1 MKRFPLL
8 FFGLFAAFGAAAQE
22 QRLSL
27 DSAWQYAR
35 QYYPLLKQK
44 QVVDEVTALQLRN
57 IRTSYLPQVELGG
70 KATYQSD
77 VPGIPIKL
85 PNVNIPTPAKDQYN
99 VELLVKQT
107 IWDGGAAAGQRE
119 VQLAQQKAEQQK
131 VEVELYKLR
140 QQVMQVYFN
149 ALLWNENIA
158 ARKQMLAEVKQRME
172 RLQAGVDNGTVLAS
186 HVDMLKAELLKT
198 EQQVYEAE
206 TGKRAAL
213 EVLSLLTGKAVS
225 ENTALQLPPAQ
236 PEQNTPLRRPEL
248 ELYRYQTGVLQ
259 QQSRLADTRSLPKVS
274 AFAQGGYGQP
284 GLNMLENKF
293 DFYYIGGL
301 RLNWTLWNW
310 RYNRTEKAILRQQEQ
325 TVAAQSET
333 FELQTR
339 SQLVQQSAEINHL
352 AASLEKDKEIVAL
365 RRNIRNVSAAQLD
378 NGVMTVHDYLTDLH
392 AETQAVITEKTHR
405 IQWVYATLHYQ
416 VIKGY

>member
-1 MKRFPLL
+1 MKCFSLL
-8 FFGLFAAFGAAAQE
+8 LSGLLAAFGAAAQE
-22 QRLSL
+22 QHLSL

-35 QYYPLLKQK
+35 QYYPLLKQQ

-57 IRTSYLPQVELGG
+57 IRTNYLPQVELGG

-77 VPGIPIKL
+77 VTSIPIKL

-107 IWDGGAAAGQRE
+107 IWDGGATAGQRG

-149 ALLWNENIA
+149 ALLWEENIA
-158 ARKQMLAEVKQRME
+158 ARKQLLAEVKQRME

-186 HVDMLKAELLKT
+186 QVDLLKAELLKT

-213 EVLSLLTGKAVS
+213 EVLALLTGKTVN
-225 ENTALQLPPAQ
+225 ENTRLQLPAAQPAQ
-236 PEQNTPLRRPEL
+236 STALHRPEL
-248 ELYRYQTGVLQ
+248 QLYRYQADVLQ
-259 QQSRLADTRSLPKVS
+259 QQGRLTDTRSLPKIS
-274 AFAQGGYGQP
+274 AFAQGGYGRP

-293 DFYYIGGL
+293 DFYYMGGL
-301 RLNWTLWNW
+301 RLSWTLWNW

-339 SQLVQQSAEINHL
+339 SQLVQQSAEISHL
-352 AASLEKDKEIVAL
+352 AASLEKDKEIVTL
-365 RRNIRNVSAAQLD
+365 RKNIRTVSAAQLD
-378 NGVMTVHDYLTDLH
+378 NGVMTVHDYLSDLH
-392 AETQAVITEKTHR
+392 AETQAVIAEKTHR
-405 IQWVYATLHYQ
+405 IQWVYATLNYQ